1 MVDGQTGQLEIA
13 HSLVLKKEL
22 ESVIILHRLVE
33 EGTAVAHLLKLLNAM
48 NTLAKMYNTQ
58 QIIVSIV

>member
-22 ESVIILHRLVE
+22 GSVTILQHLVE
-33 EGTAVAHLLKLLNAM
+33 ERTAVDQLLK
-48 NTLAKMYNTQ
+48 
-58 QIIVSIV
+58 